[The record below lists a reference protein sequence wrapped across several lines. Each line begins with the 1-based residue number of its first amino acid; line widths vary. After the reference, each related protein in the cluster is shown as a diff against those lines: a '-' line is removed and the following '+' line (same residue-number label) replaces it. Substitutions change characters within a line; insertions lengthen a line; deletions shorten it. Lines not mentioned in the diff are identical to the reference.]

1 MKKGALIY
9 AHNNRDVDYVLLSLI
24 SAILCKKNLSIP
36 VSLVTDTTTLRWAE
50 ESGIIDQIK
59 STFDKII
66 EVEKPITSNSRILH
80 DGTDNKSVAFT
91 NTNRSSAWELTPYDR
106 TLLLDSDFLIFSNRL
121 NQYWDVDQS
130 FLIAESML
138 DIYDQKRMGY
148 HDRFISDTGPHLYW
162 ATTIM
167 FTKDAES
174 KLYFDTVNYIRDNYQ
189 YFADLFRFDPRQ
201 FRNDIAFSVAKH
213 LIEGFQKSDFEN
225 LPSLLT
231 IQDRDILQDV
241 DSDSR
246 LKFLIAI
253 DMNNDYVLASSR
265 GVDVHVMNKQS
276 IVRHK
281 EKLLTLV

>member
-66 EVEKPITSNSRILH
+66 EVEKPITSNSRRLH